1 MSEVL
6 RIRLTPENASM
17 LEVLQERE
25 AIALDDLINRALS
38 DYLFSMRFD
47 QLRTRLSKPVAGRPR
62 YTEDEIL
69 ELVS

>member
-6 RIRLTPENASM
+6 RIQLTPENASM

-38 DYLFSMRFD
+38 DYFFSMRFE
-47 QLRTRLSKPVAGRPR
+47 QVRARLSKPAAGQPR